1 MSKKWRFFSP
11 KKSNLVKMKLE
22 KYIVYPRFFFPPK
35 RGSKSPKNKNK
46 TTCGPTSSNNLVCVA
61 CKFVQVEE
69 EKEASRTIRTVDPM
83 EEYMIFR
90 CLPNQTMRN
99 FKLDLKITLPTNS
112 PYFCL
117 YLLVEPHVL
126 WRNRVYLR

>member
-1 MSKKWRFFSP
+1 VEIFFPQKIKSIENETGEIHSVSNIFFS
-11 KKSNLVKMKLE
+11 
-22 KYIVYPRFFFPPK
+22 PK

-46 TTCGPTSSNNLVCVA
+46 TPCGPTSSNNLVCVA